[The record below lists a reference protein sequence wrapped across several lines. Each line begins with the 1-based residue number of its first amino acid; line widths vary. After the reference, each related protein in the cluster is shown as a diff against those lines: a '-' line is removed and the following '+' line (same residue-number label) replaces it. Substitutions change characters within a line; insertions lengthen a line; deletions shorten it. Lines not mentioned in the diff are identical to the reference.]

1 MARKKRKKPQPPRRA
16 YDDPWQDPHAKR
28 WVRHV
33 IDEMAPK
40 LEDSA
45 VSISL
50 VPEDREGDVKFWVEL
65 GAAIMMNKPIIAVAF
80 GDKPVPAKLAL
91 VADEIV
97 RAPNGI
103 DPDSSEDLTAAIH
116 RVLGDLG
123 QKAA

>member
-1 MARKKRKKPQPPRRA
+1 MARKKRKKPQPPRRT

-40 LEDSA
+40 LENSA